1 MLKSFFEL
9 FGFLGASILS
19 LALFLL
25 FILWLAGLAG
35 ITIPVD
41 GGKPKSTK
49 LQVLVAILVPI
60 YPIYWLIRD
69 ILEQYFFMKKKE
81 AK

>member
-9 FGFLGASILS
+9 FGFLGALLFS
-19 LALFLL
+19 LTLFLL

-35 ITIPVD
+35 ITLPVD
-41 GGKPKSTK
+41 GGKPKFNK
-49 LQVLVAILVPI
+49 LQVLVAVLLPI

-69 ILEQYFFMKKKE
+69 ILEQHFFIKKNE

>member
-9 FGFLGASILS
+9 FGFLGALILS

-35 ITIPVD
+35 ITLPVD
-41 GGKPKSTK
+41 GGKAKSNK
-49 LQVLVAILVPI
+49 LQMLVAILVPI
-60 YPIYWLIRD
+60 YPIYWLFRD
-69 ILEQYFFMKKKE
+69 ILEQYFFMKNNE